1 MSKKN
6 KKRTKVIILHM
17 LINIIFITTS
27 LYLGIDTFKTFYAI
41 NGIILTPLATI
52 ELCKFLIE

>member
-1 MSKKN
+1 MSKQD
-6 KKRTKVIILHM
+6 KKRRKVIILHM

-41 NGIILTPLATI
+41 NGVILTPLATMY
-52 ELCKFLIE
+52 LCEFLIK